1 MKQTLLTCVAAAA
14 LFVGGVEPA
23 AARSRAQQP
32 EPAQAENTRS
42 APEVRVTGLKV
53 LAVGVFASTVVSRDR
68 SLSVADGN
76 RDNAQDFKL
85 LKRGNV
91 VEATLGTG
99 MGLRYQLTGAPKG
112 SQVVVDV
119 VVRHPQMV
127 NPDTQLPMNVSS
139 AQYEREIGEVE
150 HSLWSFDTPGTLVP
164 GEYVI
169 EILYREKVLARQVF
183 KVLVKK

>member
-1 MKQTLLTCVAAAA
+1 
-14 LFVGGVEPA
+14 
-23 AARSRAQQP
+23 
-32 EPAQAENTRS
+32 
-42 APEVRVTGLKV
+42 
-53 LAVGVFASTVVSRDR
+53 
-68 SLSVADGN
+68 
-76 RDNAQDFKL
+76 
-85 LKRGNV
+85 
-91 VEATLGTG
+91 
-99 MGLRYQLTGAPKG
+99 
-112 SQVVVDV
+112 
-119 VVRHPQMV
+119 V